1 VSHQGL
7 DQLEG
12 RAEYL
17 QEGTLILVTATSYKS
32 RVRKIAKTRDTISK
46 NTVSSIFYNASL
58 CRMDNYGAILVT
70 RDHITVV
77 PRQSHVI
84 ERTGMPREDTRED
97 T

>member
-1 VSHQGL
+1 
-7 DQLEG
+7 
-12 RAEYL
+12 
-17 QEGTLILVTATSYKS
+17 
-32 RVRKIAKTRDTISK
+32 
-46 NTVSSIFYNASL
+46 
-58 CRMDNYGAILVT
+58 MDNYGAILVT